1 MPRFSLSNK
10 YISNLLWLL
19 FDYSLRLV
27 GGYFIAIWLAREIG
41 PANYGIY
48 NYAIANASILAAIAI
63 AGLHGV
69 AIKFLVENKKAHH
82 EYMGTIFW
90 IRLAAA
96 LVSYVF
102 LFGYLYLN
110 EPTLSV
116 KAILSILIA
125 LKVFF
130 TPFSVLELY
139 FESIVKSKFKVIAR
153 NIAYAIRSG
162 LVVFFIVFK
171 WPFLVLAAIVLLEEL
186 IGVVFLLVY
195 YHKDKKSVFKWNFKL
210 DYAKSMM
217 SEAWPM
223 VISSA
228 GAILYMKIDQVMV
241 VELLN
246 ETEGGYYAVAV
257 KISELFSFIPG
268 LIVGTFFPAIIESKM
283 KSEVDY
289 RIKMRKLILLMLAI
303 ASMLGLGIYFF
314 AYEIVFY
321 SFGED
326 YISAVSIMRIH
337 IWTLLLTFTAAVL
350 SRWLIVEKLTRF
362 SILRHS
368 LGVTINVVLNYIL
381 IPKFGGEGA
390 AYASIVSLLFAVVIF
405 TVFDK
410 RTFSF
415 LQLLISSLFIIPLL
429 NKKDNTN

>member
-1 MPRFSLSNK
+1 MPRFSLSDK
-10 YISNLLWLL
+10 YVKNLLWLL

-27 GGYFIAIWLAREIG
+27 GGYFIAIWLARELG
-41 PANYGIY
+41 PSNYGIY
-48 NYAIANASILAAIAI
+48 NYAVANASILAAIAI

-69 AIKFLVENKKAHH
+69 AIKFLIENKKAHH

-90 IRLAAA
+90 IRISAA
-96 LVSYVF
+96 LVSYIF
-102 LFGYLYLN
+102 LCGYLYLN
-110 EPTLSV
+110 EPTFSL

-130 TPFSVLELY
+130 TPFSVIELY

-153 NIAYAIRSG
+153 NIAYAVRSV
-162 LVVFFIVFK
+162 LIVLFIVLE
-171 WPFLVLAAIVLLEEL
+171 WPFLILAAIVLLEEL
-186 IGVVFLLVY
+186 IGVVFLLIY
-195 YHKDKKSVFKWNFKL
+195 YKKDKKSVFKWRFNLGF
-210 DYAKSMM
+210 AKAMM
-217 SEAWPM
+217 HEAWPM

-241 VELLN
+241 VELLS
-246 ETEGGYYAVAV
+246 EKEGGYYSAAV

-283 KSEVDY
+283 KNEFDY
-289 RIKMRKLILLMLAI
+289 KSKMRKLILLMLTI
-303 ASMLGLGIYFF
+303 AGILGLGIYLF
-314 AYEIVFY
+314 AYELVFY

-326 YISAVSIMRIH
+326 YLSSVSIMRIH

-368 LGVTINVVLNYIL
+368 IGVVINIILNFLL

-415 LQLLISSLFIIPLL
+415 LQLLLSSLFIIPLL
-429 NKKDNTN
+429 NKKDK

>member
-1 MPRFSLSNK
+1 MPRFSLSDK
-10 YISNLLWLL
+10 YVKNLLWLL

-27 GGYFIAIWLAREIG
+27 GGYFIAIWLARELG
-41 PANYGIY
+41 PKYYGIY
-48 NYAIANASILAAIAI
+48 NYAIANASILAAIAV
-63 AGLHGV
+63 AGLQGV
-69 AIKFLVENKKAHH
+69 AIKFLVENKEEHH
-82 EYMGTIFW
+82 TYMGTIFW
-90 IRLAAA
+90 IRIMAAFI
-96 LVSYVF
+96 SYVF
-102 LFGYLYLN
+102 LFAYLFFN
-110 EPTLSV
+110 EPTLST
-116 KAILSILIA
+116 KAILSLFIG

-130 TPFSVLELY
+130 TPLSVVELY
-139 FESIVKSKFKVIAR
+139 FESIVKSKFKVISR
-153 NIAYAIRSG
+153 NIAYAIRSV
-162 LVVFFIVFK
+162 LIVLFIVLE
-171 WPFLVLAAIVLLEEL
+171 WPFLALGFIVLIEEL
-186 IGVVFLLVY
+186 LGVFWLLFY
-195 YHKDKKSVFKWNFKL
+195 YKKDKKSVLKWQFNLGF
-210 DYAKSMM
+210 AKAMM
-217 SEAWPM
+217 HEAWPM

-241 VELLN
+241 VELLS
-246 ETEGGYYAVAV
+246 EKEGGYYSAAV

-283 KSEVDY
+283 KNEIDY
-289 RIKMRKLILLMLAI
+289 KSKMRKLILLMLTI
-303 ASMLGLGIYFF
+303 AGILGLGIYLF
-314 AYEIVFY
+314 AYEFVFY

-326 YISAVSIMRIH
+326 YISSVSIIRIH

-368 LGVTINVVLNYIL
+368 IGVVINIVLNFLL

-415 LQLLISSLFIIPLL
+415 LQLLLSSLFIIPLI
-429 NKKDNTN
+429 KKR